1 MAYTTQY
8 GYAQDPPNSKTGG
21 SGIMNQLFSDPADFL
36 PVNQQSMHNTLHD
49 NTNTFGTEGYAEP
62 PTPKS
67 SGSATSLGHDGRFA
81 LPTMPSSASR
91 KRHRGSADSTS
102 AVQRPA
108 PNSRPSAS
116 PRASSSSTSS
126 TPSTPHTDESLGFEL
141 NSTWASLL
149 GGDPQEYL
157 REMRKEQEEIDRRR
171 AQEVADAE
179 LARLLQEEVGSSSSH
194 QYTATPFTSSPN
206 HASRQRSFPGFRA
219 VSQNLDQ
226 LSSPSGPSGYDGTNE
241 AKNMYSSPTPA
252 TPQKS
257 IPIHPATPSSR
268 YYSSPTFNRT
278 PQTNAGFITIE
289 DDDGDSNDQKLNST
303 TSNPVVTHMTPTLQ
317 QPRQNEPDIIDLLSE
332 DSPPTTTSPA
342 DLTGSSTHDN
352 YNLSYGTSNGYF
364 DDIYSNS
371 LYPVQYGYGGVYPQ
385 SSYDMNGGGYPG
397 TYNPS
402 LWTNTSNSIF
412 QPLASAA
419 NSAYTAAGNLISN
432 PLNAYGQSSASRPS
446 SSSVDYLDLTGDDY
460 LQTPQLVPASR
471 LNDDRG
477 LLDRYPERFSDTHGS
492 GSLGSDDVKKLLE
505 NIRPDEELSPESR
518 EGTPEAMVRPLMEH
532 QKNGLAWMKKMEEG
546 ASKGGIL
553 ADEMGLGKT
562 IQAIALLLSRRS
574 TNPKRKTTL
583 IVAPVALLQQWK
595 REIEGKVRSGPGAL
609 STFILHG
616 STTRDLPWQKLM
628 NYDVVLTSMGTL
640 GSEFKRKEAIDM
652 QKRANPNWQPTSK
665 NDRLPLLGDEC
676 KWYRVILD
684 EAQCIKTKTTK
695 ASLAAASLQSE
706 YRWCMTGTPMM
717 NNVGELYP
725 YLRFLRI
732 RPYNQERL
740 FKAEIVNPI
749 SKSMSAQ
756 GQKQAMQKLQA
767 LLKAVL
773 LRRTKKSRID
783 GKPILS
789 LPEKTI
795 SAENAE
801 FSEDERAFYNA
812 LESKTQ
818 LQVNKYLKNGTLG
831 QNYSSVLVLLLRLR
845 QCCCH
850 PHLCNK
856 DFLPAGGSL
865 EISHAKMVQLAAT
878 LKPDV
883 VARIRASGSQS
894 EEAALDC
901 PVCMDTAANATIFV
915 PCGHSTC
922 SECFTRITD
931 PSQAIAAGDGDGH
944 GGGKCPECRGKV
956 SPDKV
961 IDHDTFKEVHQP
973 ELLRLTIDD
982 LLKDEDGTTDEDDSS
997 DDDDDDDDVDE
1008 KGNLSGFVVGDNEDS
1023 DGEDKAGIKR
1033 YLTAQPAGDKKR
1045 RKGKGK
1051 GKAKVRKTLGE
1062 LKKESS
1068 RNTAAKKKYL
1078 ARLRKDYVPSGK
1090 IEKAMELLKA
1100 VYARED
1106 GAKTIVF
1113 SQFTSLLDLLEI
1125 PITDEGWDYKRYD
1138 GSMNSNLRNQAVV
1151 DFTDK
1156 PEIRLMLVSLKAGN
1170 AGLNLT
1176 SASEVIIFDP
1186 FWNPYVEDQAI
1197 DRAHRIGQ
1205 TRKVNVHRIFVPETV
1220 EDRILALQEKKRSLI
1235 EGALDE
1241 KAAKSIARL
1250 GTRELTYLFGL
1261 RGNV

>member
-1 MAYTTQY
+1 MAFTTQY
-8 GYAQDPPNSKTGG
+8 GYVQEPQSTEAVG
-21 SGIMNQLFSDPADFL
+21 SSGMMDQLYSDPADFL
-36 PVNQQSMHNTLHD
+36 SAEQQSTHNPFF
-49 NTNTFGTEGYAEP
+49 NNANIFGDEAFAEP
-62 PTPKS
+62 HNLHS
-67 SGSATSLGHDGRFA
+67 SGSITSPRHDRQFA
-81 LPTMPSSASR
+81 LPTMPSSAGR
-91 KRHRGSADSTS
+91 KRHRGSVESTG

-116 PRASSSSTSS
+116 PKASSSSTSS
-126 TPSTPHTDESLGFEL
+126 TPSTPHTDESLGL
-141 NSTWASLL
+141 DVNLTWASLL
-149 GGDPQEYL
+149 GGDPQGHL
-157 REMRKEQEEIDRRR
+157 REMRKEQEEMERRR
-171 AQEVADAE
+171 TQELQDAE
-179 LARLLQEEVGSSSSH
+179 IARLLQDEISNPPSG
-194 QYTATPFTSSPN
+194 QYAATPITSPSN
-206 HASRQRSFPGFRA
+206 FASRQQSYPAFRPVPRSYGQVNPPPGPPGFDGGTETH
-219 VSQNLDQ
+219 NL
-226 LSSPSGPSGYDGTNE
+226 
-241 AKNMYSSPTPA
+241 YSSPTPA
-252 TPQKS
+252 TPQRS
-257 IPIHPATPSSR
+257 IPIHPATPSR
-268 YYSSPTFNRT
+268 HYSSLNLDQTPT
-278 PQTNAGFITIE
+278 PQAHAGFITIDDN
-289 DDDGDSNDQKLNST
+289 DDDDDDRGGT
-303 TSNPVVTHMTPTLQ
+303 AITGHPVVPLPTSTRP
-317 QPRQNEPDIIDLLSE
+317 QPRQTEPDIIDLLSE
-332 DSPPTTTSPA
+332 DSPPSTTSPI
-342 DLTGSSTHDN
+342 DLTGSTIQN
-352 YNLSYGTSNGYF
+352 PLYNLPYGTSNDYV
-364 DDIYSNS
+364 DDVYSNS
-371 LYPVQYGYGGVYPQ
+371 LCPGQDIYAGAYPQ
-385 SSYDMNGGGYPG
+385 SSFPG
-397 TYNPS
+397 TYNPH
-402 LWTNTSNSIF
+402 LWTNAGSSVFHPIM
-412 QPLASAA
+412 SAA
-419 NSAYTAAGNLISN
+419 KNAYTAAGGFLNN
-432 PLNAYGQSSASRPS
+432 PFNAYGQPSASRPS
-446 SSSVDYLDLTGDDY
+446 NSSVDYLDLTGDDY
-460 LQTPQLVPASR
+460 LQIPQLIPAPR
-471 LNDDRG
+471 LNNDRE
-477 LLDRYPERFSDTHGS
+477 LFSRYHERFPDSNS
-492 GSLGSDDVKKLLE
+492 GSLSNDDVKKLLE

-546 ASKGGIL
+546 VSKGGIL

-574 TNPKRKTTL
+574 TEPKRKTTL

-595 REIEGKVRSGPGAL
+595 REIEEKVRSGPGSL

-616 STTRDLPWQKLM
+616 STTRDLPWPKLR

-640 GSEFKRKEAIDM
+640 GSEFKRKEWVDI
-652 QKRANPNWQPTSK
+652 QKRANPDWQPTGK

-684 EAQCIKTKTTK
+684 EAQCIKTKTTR
-695 ASLAAASLQSE
+695 ASMAAASLQSE
-706 YRWCMTGTPMM
+706 FRWCMTGTPMM

-732 RPYNQERL
+732 RPYNQEKL

-749 SKSMSAQ
+749 SKSMSAA

-773 LRRTKKSRID
+773 LRRTKRSKID

-795 SAENAE
+795 NAENAE

-831 QNYSSVLVLLLRLR
+831 QNYSGVLVLLLRLR

-865 EISHAKMVQLAAT
+865 EVSHAKMIQLAST

-883 VARIRASGSQS
+883 VARIKASGLQN

-931 PSQAIAAGDGDGH
+931 PSQTIAAGDGDGN

-973 ELLRLTIDD
+973 ELQKMTIDD
-982 LLKDEDGTTDEDDSS
+982 LLKDEDAPTDEDDSS
-997 DDDDDDDDVDE
+997 DDEGGDDVDA
-1008 KGNLSGFVVGDNEDS
+1008 KGNLSGFVVEDDEDS
-1023 DGEDKAGIKR
+1023 DSEDKAGIKR
-1033 YLTAQPAGDKKR
+1033 FLTAQPSGDKKR
-1045 RKGKGK
+1045 HKGKGK

-1068 RNTAAKKKYL
+1068 RNIAAKRKYL
-1078 ARLRKDYVPSGK
+1078 ARLKKEYIPSGK

-1100 VYARED
+1100 IYARKD

-1113 SQFTSLLDLLEI
+1113 SQFTSLLDLLEV
-1125 PITDEGWDYKRYD
+1125 PVMDEGWNYKRYD

-1205 TRKVNVHRIFVPETV
+1205 TRKVNVHRIFVPDTV

-1250 GTRELTYLFGL
+1250 GVRELTYLFGL
-1261 RGNV
+1261 RGDV